1 LESLRNRKVPSKQLA
16 RNVSTLEII
25 GDFPK
30 FIMETVAF
38 SSIMLLVLVSI
49 IRSGSFAEAA
59 ASVTLYTYAG
69 YRMIPAVQGVFKAV
83 TNLRYGS
90 HTANKI
96 IEEFRN
102 LEAAPRLP
110 PISKEIL
117 TFKRNIEINNIG
129 FTYETGNKPVLRDI
143 VIEIPTN
150 SSVGFAGKTGSGKTT
165 LVDIILGLHRPQH
178 GQIIV
183 DGVSINDKNIR
194 GWQNNLGY
202 VPQAIYLS
210 NDSLAANIAFG
221 IPKDQIDMEAVRRA
235 THMAQLDEFVENELP
250 QKYETFI
257 GERGV
262 RLSGGQRQRTGIARA
277 LYRNPS
283 VLLLDE
289 ATSALDGHTEEA
301 VMKAI
306 DSLMGIKTIIM
317 IAHRLST
324 LEKCDQIYLLDK
336 GRIVDSGKYEE
347 LIQRNPFFSK

>member
-1 LESLRNRKVPSKQLA
+1 
-16 RNVSTLEII
+16 
-25 GDFPK
+25 
-30 FIMETVAF
+30 
-38 SSIMLLVLVSI
+38 
-49 IRSGSFAEAA
+49 
-59 ASVTLYTYAG
+59 
-69 YRMIPAVQGVFKAV
+69 
-83 TNLRYGS
+83 
-90 HTANKI
+90 
-96 IEEFRN
+96 
-102 LEAAPRLP
+102 
-110 PISKEIL
+110 
-117 TFKRNIEINNIG
+117 
-129 FTYETGNKPVLRDI
+129 
-143 VIEIPTN
+143 
-150 SSVGFAGKTGSGKTT
+150 
-165 LVDIILGLHRPQH
+165 VDIILGLHRPQH